1 MRALIVEGSD
11 AKRVLLEKMLA
22 PHCMV
27 ESAKDAEEGLRKF
40 IASYQNADPF
50 AIVCTAVALS
60 GMGGND
66 LVKKIRCLEKYWPE
80 KKLSPRTVFCVFHD
94 RVGEAERSALEFLG
108 DRFIFYN
115 ATPFDKVGLLSAIGF
130 SRGVWSSFR
139 TLSARAAASA
149 SGRVEVRWWQ

>member
-1 MRALIVEGSD
+1 MRALIIEGSE

-22 PHCMV
+22 PHCAV
-27 ESAKDAEEGLRKF
+27 ESARDAEEGLRKF
-40 IASYQNADPF
+40 IVSYQSADPF

-60 GMGGND
+60 GMGGTD
-66 LVKKIRCLEKYWPE
+66 LVKKIRRLEKYWPE
-80 KKLSPRTVFCVFHD
+80 EKISPRTVFCVFHD
-94 RVGEAERSALEFLG
+94 RVGEDRVALEFLG
-108 DRFIFYN
+108 DQFIFHN

-149 SGRVEVRWWQ
+149 AGQNAVRWWQ